1 MSDHDHDPNSPF
13 HKPEYLLDELES
25 IKGLLGD
32 DDPQLPA
39 DLPLSPDISLPPD
52 IPLLDDMVIEHL
64 DDNAQLLNLNRIFDD
79 GSDGEG
85 ATPPVTPSVQF
96 PRFQLDVAISD
107 DTSSITAS
115 MPNSSSPPRPRVRP
129 DYSRDILIQELIDEF
144 VPQIESALRDRLA
157 KFDTATLTKL
167 KDK

>member
-1 MSDHDHDPNSPF
+1 MSDYDNDSNSPF
-13 HKPEYLLDELES
+13 DKPEHLLDELES

-32 DDPQLPA
+32 DDPQLPT
-39 DLPLSPDISLPPD
+39 D
-52 IPLLDDMVIEHL
+52 IPLLDDMVIDNL
-64 DDNAQLLNLNRIFDD
+64 DANTQLLNLNRIFDD
-79 GSDGEG
+79 GSDSE
-85 ATPPVTPSVQF
+85 AASQPVPASVQF

-107 DTSSITAS
+107 EDAAPPPQQQST
-115 MPNSSSPPRPRVRP
+115 SSSPSRPRVRP

-157 KFDTATLTKL
+157 NFDTATLTKL

>member
-1 MSDHDHDPNSPF
+1 
-13 HKPEYLLDELES
+13 
-25 IKGLLGD
+25 
-32 DDPQLPA
+32 
-39 DLPLSPDISLPPD
+39 
-52 IPLLDDMVIEHL
+52 
-64 DDNAQLLNLNRIFDD
+64 
-79 GSDGEG
+79 
-85 ATPPVTPSVQF
+85 
-96 PRFQLDVAISD
+96 
-107 DTSSITAS
+107 